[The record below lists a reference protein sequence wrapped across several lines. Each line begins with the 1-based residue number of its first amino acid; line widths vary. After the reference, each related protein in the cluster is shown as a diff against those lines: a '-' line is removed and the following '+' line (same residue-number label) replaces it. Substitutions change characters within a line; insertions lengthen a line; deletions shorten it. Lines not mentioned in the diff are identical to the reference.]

1 MVARVSVSF
10 WLFGGEFMY
19 TYVVETYDSYKDLW
33 YDGSLFSDSTPKRP
47 MHRSVPNAI
56 LHPIVQKDGYEEAHP
71 P

>member
-1 MVARVSVSF
+1 
-10 WLFGGEFMY
+10 MY